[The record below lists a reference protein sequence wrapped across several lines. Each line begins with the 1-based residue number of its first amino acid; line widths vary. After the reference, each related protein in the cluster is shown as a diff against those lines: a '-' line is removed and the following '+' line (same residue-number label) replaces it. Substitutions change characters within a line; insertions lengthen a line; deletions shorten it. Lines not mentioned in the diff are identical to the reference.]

1 MNTIPKEFRML
12 FSTDIFRYI
21 LSYLKHPICP
31 LIEEINKNY
40 CNMMLAMTFTERQLF
55 SIHEEEIK
63 YTLLR
68 VIAKKRHVFF
78 LSGCHDELPQTLY
91 IATERSQN
99 EKTFCDSFDYF
110 SIGE

>member
-1 MNTIPKEFRML
+1 MNTIPKEFRIL

-40 CNMMLAMTFTERQLF
+40 SNMMLAMTFTERQLF

-63 YTLLR
+63 YKLLQ
-68 VIAKKRHVFF
+68 VIAKKRHLFF
-78 LSGCHDELPQTLY
+78 LSCNKLPQKLY

-99 EKTFCDSFDYF
+99 EKTFCDIFDYF
-110 SIGE
+110 SIGV